1 MDMMKILKE
10 AKKQEESGI
19 EEILNFYNNF
29 IYYEMNKY
37 HIQDKYSCYDE
48 VKANILKA
56 IFLFKI

>member
-1 MDMMKILKE
+1 MDMIEMLKE
-10 AKKQEESGI
+10 AKKQEEKGI
-19 EEILNFYNNF
+19 KAILEFYNDF